1 MPDLGLAA
9 LSDDQL
15 IALLGEAATEVV
27 TRDPVV
33 QRLAQKT
40 VLSVAEKQ
48 QAFMALVKREIESAA
63 SNYAEEI
70 RLDVRRDI
78 ALAINRG
85 EIKVLSPA
93 AEAEIIDTTVRA
105 ERDRLQ
111 KELRT
116 SPEKASFSV
125 HYANG
130 TLSTQYT
137 SGGRPWQTQRKI
149 PVDIATGIKVRT
161 AVLGAFGLPT
171 SVDE

>member
-1 MPDLGLAA
+1 MPDLGLKT
-9 LSDDQL
+9 LTDDQL

-33 QRLAQKT
+33 HRLAQKT

-48 QAFMALVKREIESAA
+48 QAFIALVKQEIENAA
-63 SNYAEEI
+63 ETYIEEI
-70 RLDVRRDI
+70 RYDVRRDI
-78 ALAINRG
+78 EFAVGRG
-85 EIKVLSPA
+85 EIQVLSPA
-93 AEAEIIDTTVRA
+93 REAEVIDETVRA
-105 ERDRLQ
+105 ARERLQ

-130 TLSTQYT
+130 TLSTKYT
-137 SGGRPWQTQRKI
+137 SGGRPWETQRKV
-149 PVDIATGIKVRT
+149 PVDIATGVKVRT